1 MRLSKYDN
9 KRVRIT
15 DKWNYVYEGNSS
27 YYTKE
32 ENEIM
37 YGGKEEGLKILN
49 FMFYKSTIK
58 KVEVLEDGFI
68 DDYGLLEKEIV
79 SDGLDYIIDAFE
91 YEDNEHVCRLI
102 KYIRDNKE
110 IENREE
116 IIKGIKDYLTKYNN
130 DEEVLKELKSL

>member
-110 IENREE
+110 KKVD
-116 IIKGIKDYLTKYNN
+116 IKLEK
-130 DEEVLKELKSL
+130 KEKE